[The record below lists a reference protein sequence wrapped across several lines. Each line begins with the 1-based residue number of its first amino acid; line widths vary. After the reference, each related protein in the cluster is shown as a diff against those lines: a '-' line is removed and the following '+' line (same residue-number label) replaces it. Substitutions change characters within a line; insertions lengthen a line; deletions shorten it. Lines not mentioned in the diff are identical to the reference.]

1 MEGIEGVKRS
11 NSRGHIRIAAVVL
24 AVLAFA
30 LSLFFYMKG
39 HRMDR
44 RLMYFPSYDGDGMY
58 AEPRCLVKHA
68 DEQQALA
75 AFVDDLL
82 LGPMTN
88 RFGRI
93 FPRGTRAEYCFTGTD
108 GAGNTVL
115 YLGLSRD
122 ALFAG
127 DLLSVR
133 EEVDALK
140 LNIVKNF
147 TYLNKIDVAIDGI
160 SVYE

>member
-1 MEGIEGVKRS
+1 
-11 NSRGHIRIAAVVL
+11 
-24 AVLAFA
+24 
-30 LSLFFYMKG
+30 
-39 HRMDR
+39 
-44 RLMYFPSYDGDGMY
+44 MYFPSYDGDGIY
-58 AEPRCLVKHA
+58 SEPRYLKKHA
-68 DEQQALA
+68 DEQNALS

-88 RFGRI
+88 RYGRI
-93 FPRGTRAEYCFTGTD
+93 FPRGTRAEYCFTGDDRD
-108 GAGNTVL
+108 GNKVL

-133 EEVDALK
+133 EEVGLLK

>member
-1 MEGIEGVKRS
+1 MEDKMAGSSSV
-11 NSRGHIRIAAVVL
+11 HIRIFAVALAAI
-24 AVLAFA
+24 AFA
-30 LSLFFYMKG
+30 VSLFLYFKG
-39 HRMDR
+39 HDRER
-44 RLMYFPSYDGDGMY
+44 RLMYFPSYDGDGFY
-58 AEPRCLVKHA
+58 CEPRYLRKVA
-68 DEQQALA
+68 DDQQALS

-88 RFGRI
+88 RYGRV
-93 FPRGTRAEYCFTGTD
+93 FPRGTRAEYCFTGED
-108 GAGNTVL
+108 GNGGTVL

-127 DLLSVR
+127 ELLSVR
-133 EEVDALK
+133 EEVDLLR

-147 TYLNKIDVAIDGI
+147 TYLNKIDVAIDGV

>member
-1 MEGIEGVKRS
+1 MKAPDS
-11 NSRGHIRIAAVVL
+11 QTAV
-24 AVLAFA
+24 
-30 LSLFFYMKG
+30 
-39 HRMDR
+39 
-44 RLMYFPSYDGDGMY
+44 
-58 AEPRCLVKHA
+58 
-68 DEQQALA
+68 A

-88 RFGRI
+88 RYGRI
-93 FPRGTRAEYCFTGTD
+93 FPRGTKAEYCFTDTD
-108 GAGNTVL
+108 GAGDETL
-115 YLGLSRD
+115 YLGLSRE

-133 EEVDALK
+133 EEVDVLK

-147 TYLNKIDVAIDGI
+147 TYLNKIDVSIDGV

>member
-1 MEGIEGVKRS
+1 MK
-11 NSRGHIRIAAVVL
+11 
-24 AVLAFA
+24 FA
-30 LSLFFYMKG
+30 
-39 HRMDR
+39 D
-44 RLMYFPSYDGDGMY
+44 
-58 AEPRCLVKHA
+58 
-68 DEQQALA
+68 DEQAVA

-88 RFGRI
+88 RYGRV
-93 FPRGTRAEYCFTGTD
+93 FPRGTRAEYCFTGADAD
-108 GAGNTVL
+108 GGRVL
-115 YLGLSRD
+115 YLGLSQD

-133 EEVDALK
+133 EEVDLLR

-147 TYLNKIDVAIDGI
+147 TYLNKIDVAIDGV

>member
-1 MEGIEGVKRS
+1 
-11 NSRGHIRIAAVVL
+11 
-24 AVLAFA
+24 
-30 LSLFFYMKG
+30 
-39 HRMDR
+39 
-44 RLMYFPSYDGDGMY
+44 MYFPSYDGDGIY
-58 AEPRCLVKHA
+58 AEPRYLPRYA
-68 DEQQALA
+68 DDGQAVA

-88 RFGRI
+88 RYGRI
-93 FPRGTRAEYCFTGTD
+93 FPRGTRADYCFTGED

-133 EEVDALK
+133 EGVDVLK

-147 TYLNKIDVAIDGI
+147 TYLNKIDVAIDGV

>member
-1 MEGIEGVKRS
+1 MEN
-11 NSRGHIRIAAVVL
+11 NSSRFHIRIGAVIL
-24 AVLAFA
+24 AVSAFV
-30 LSLFFYMKG
+30 LSVFFSIKG
-39 HRMDR
+39 HRQDR
-44 RLMYFPSYDGDGMY
+44 SLMYFPSYDGDGIY
-58 AEPRCLVKHA
+58 SEPRYLKKHD
-68 DEQQALA
+68 DEQNALA

-88 RFGRI
+88 RYGRI
-93 FPRGTRAEYCFTGTD
+93 FPRGTRAEYCFTSDDRD
-108 GAGNTVL
+108 GNKVL

-133 EEVDALK
+133 EEVDLLK

>member
-1 MEGIEGVKRS
+1 MEGLMS
-11 NSRGHIRIAAVVL
+11 NSRLPVRIVSVVM

-30 LSLFFYMKG
+30 LSMFFYKKI
-39 HRMDR
+39 HDR
-44 RLMYFPSYDGDGMY
+44 DRKLLYFPSYDGDGIY
-58 AEPRCLVKHA
+58 SEPRYLMKNPDGQA
-68 DEQQALA
+68 ALA
-75 AFVDDLL
+75 DFVDDLL

-88 RFGRI
+88 RYGRI
-93 FPRGTRAEYCFTGTD
+93 FPRGTRAEYCFTGED
-108 GAGNTVL
+108 GEGNIVL

-133 EEVDALK
+133 EEVDLLK

-147 TYLNKIDVAIDGI
+147 TYLNKIDVSIDGI